1 MSGVKLVCVSAKIAR
16 MQQRL
21 LEVTRDLHDAQ
32 HALLESYEPAQLYAF
47 RVAARRIRSILKQ
60 TLNHRSRELR
70 KTWGGLAAVTGSA
83 RDWDVFQITIDKLL
97 EPDAVDEFKRI
108 NHDRIAASRS
118 AVIEMLESAPWRRH
132 LKEWDRYLETADDT
146 PLDSI
151 SGPAP
156 LDRALEKAR
165 RRLTRAMESNSDQA
179 WHRFRIAVKE
189 VRYVAE
195 ANPGAPGSSVAIETC
210 KPLQTQLGD
219 WHDTV
224 VQLGLLEEL
233 QAAPEHE
240 KIAVLIQA
248 RKVEFL
254 SQIRIMLA
262 GTTLFSMPDK

>member
-1 MSGVKLVCVSAKIAR
+1 MSGVKLVCVSTKIAR

-21 LEVTRDLHDAQ
+21 LEVTQDLHDAQ
-32 HALLESYEPAQLYAF
+32 YALLESYNPAQLYAF

-70 KTWGGLAAVTGSA
+70 KTWGGMAAVTGSA
-83 RDWDVFQITIDKLL
+83 RDWDVFQVTVDKLL

-108 NHDRIAASRS
+108 NQDRITAGRS

-132 LKEWDRYLETADDT
+132 LEEWNRYLESSNDTAADT
-146 PLDSI
+146 L
-151 SGPAP
+151 SGHVP
-156 LDRALEKAR
+156 LDRVLEKAR
-165 RRLTRAMESNSDQA
+165 RRLARAMASNSDRD

-189 VRYVAE
+189 IRYVAE
-195 ANPGAPGSSVAIETC
+195 ANPKAPGASIAIKTC
-210 KPLQTQLGD
+210 RSFQTQLGD

-233 QAAPEHE
+233 PATPLHE
-240 KIAVLIQA
+240 KLTVLVQA

-254 SQIRIMLA
+254 SQIRVKLA
-262 GTTLFSMPDK
+262 GASLFSVQDK